1 VSKELAD
8 QKQSA
13 LRAASTARTLRR
25 SWSIGIYTGDSPLRL
40 SSAPEIQ
47 NPVLTSREVSDV
59 RASFVADPFMV
70 VEDGT
75 WYMFFEVMNEE
86 TDKGEIGLA
95 VSRDGLHWEYR
106 QIVLREPFH
115 LSYPHVFRWKDDYYM
130 IPETLAMNAICLYRA
145 TLFPTRW
152 SCTATLLSGRCADTS
167 IFRFDSRWWMF
178 TCAPVQKSDTLRLY
192 YSDRL
197 GEGWHEHPRS
207 PVVEGDA
214 RIARPGGRVIRHD
227 GRLIRF
233 TQDCYDR
240 YGSQV
245 RAFEITDLTRTT
257 YSEKE
262 DAASPILCAAS
273 DGWNSEGMHHVDPVL
288 TPEGRWVACVDGLRS
303 EEVEEPLQ
311 ASPPEVRPCS

>member
-1 VSKELAD
+1 MTDE
-8 QKQSA
+8 KQSA
-13 LRAASTARTLRR
+13 LRAVRAAGTLRR
-25 SWSIGIYTGDSPLRL
+25 SWSIGIYTGKSPLRL

-70 VEDGT
+70 VEDGN

-95 VSRDGLHWEYR
+95 VSRDGLHWQYR

-115 LSYPHVFRWKDDYYM
+115 LSYPYVFRWKDDYYM
-130 IPETLAMNAICLYRA
+130 IPETLAMDAICLYRA

-152 SCTATLLSGRCADTS
+152 TCAGTLLSGRCADTS

-178 TCAPVQKSDTLRLY
+178 TCAPIQKSDTLRLY

-197 GEGWHEHPRS
+197 TDGWHEHPRS
-207 PVVEGDA
+207 PVVEGNA
-214 RIARPGGRVIRHD
+214 RIARPGGRVIQAD
-227 GRLIRF
+227 SRLIRF

-257 YSEKE
+257 YSERE

-288 TPEGRWVACVDGLRS
+288 TPEGRWVACVDGLS
-303 EEVEEPLQ
+303 SVEVEEPLQ
-311 ASPPEVRPCS
+311 PSQPEVRPCS

>member
-1 VSKELAD
+1 MSKKLAD
-8 QKQSA
+8 EKQSA
-13 LRAASTARTLRR
+13 LRAASPARPLRR

-40 SSAPEIQ
+40 APAPGIQ

-75 WYMFFEVMNEE
+75 WYMFLEVMNEE

-130 IPETLAMNAICLYRA
+130 IPETLAMNAVCLYRA
-145 TLFPTRW
+145 TRFPTRW
-152 SCTATLLSGRCADTS
+152 SCTGTLLPGRCADTS
-167 IFRFDSRWWMF
+167 IFRFDSGWWMF
-178 TCAPVQKSDTLRLY
+178 SCAPVQKSDTLRLY

-197 GEGWHEHPRS
+197 GDGWHEHPLS
-207 PVVEGDA
+207 PVVEGNA
-214 RIARPGGRVIRHD
+214 RHARPGGRVIRYD

-233 TQDCYDR
+233 TQDCYDS
-240 YGSQV
+240 YGSRV

-262 DAASPILCAAS
+262 EAASPVLCAAS
-273 DGWNSEGMHHVDPVL
+273 DGWNSEGMHHVDPIL
-288 TPEGRWVACVDGLRS
+288 TPGGLWVACVDGLTS
-303 EEVEEPLQ
+303 WEVEEPLQ
-311 ASPPEVRPCS
+311 PSWPEVRPCS